1 MTAGVQRQY
10 CGSTGK
16 IDNCVVSVHLGYV
29 NGDFHSLIDGDLFLP
44 EESWSQDRDRCRA
57 ANIPDDV
64 VYRPK
69 WQIAL
74 DLLRRSRNDGVEFD
88 WITADEFYGR
98 TIEFRNAVSDMG
110 INYVVEIPSNLSGWT
125 RTPGIEAPGAILPSG
140 RRSRKA
146 RLVAEEKPAR
156 SVSELWERGGPS
168 WQTYQ
173 IKKTQKGPEIWHV
186 RETRFFPN
194 NGGVP
199 GRDSRLIIA
208 RNALSGE
215 VKYFLSDAGPEV
227 PVKTLLYV
235 AFSRWR
241 IERLFEDAKGEVG
254 FDHFEVRSYVSLI
267 RHLVLTTLSLY
278 FLCEQ
283 TTRLRG
289 GLWWTPCQV
298 KVAVEEQLDPEV
310 APKERKRRLEKV
322 ADTRSTT
329 GRSEPRRRRT
339 TTTSAGGANCARQGS
354 IYGGCDVV
362 H

>member
-110 INYVVEIPSNLSGWT
+110 INYVIEIPSNLSGWT

-146 RLVAEEKPAR
+146 RLAAEEKPAR

-227 PVKTLLYV
+227 PVRRCSTSPSLAGVSNDSSKTLKAKL
-235 AFSRWR
+235 ASIISR
-241 IERLFEDAKGEVG
+241 F
-254 FDHFEVRSYVSLI
+254 
-267 RHLVLTTLSLY
+267 
-278 FLCEQ
+278 
-283 TTRLRG
+283 
-289 GLWWTPCQV
+289 
-298 KVAVEEQLDPEV
+298 
-310 APKERKRRLEKV
+310 
-322 ADTRSTT
+322 
-329 GRSEPRRRRT
+329 
-339 TTTSAGGANCARQGS
+339 GATYR
-354 IYGGCDVV
+354 
-362 H
+362 